1 MYTNMALCVYLTKC
15 WLVLPSK
22 KMELFILECA
32 ILWSLNVS
40 MAQSVKARLRAK
52 LTWEQ
57 KLRAESDKLISHIKL
72 CELILHSPM
81 LRVGYVMVCW
91 VKLILIWCGVVHK
104 VSIAERATL
113 SGCIYY
119 DVIMCC
125 AYLGITCNHF
135 LCAYTTTGTNIVF
148 LCLPQHSTKMWL
160 MMFKGCDRM
169 RA

>member
-22 KMELFILECA
+22 KMELILLECA

-57 KLRAESDKLISHIKL
+57 KLRAESDKLISHIEL
-72 CELILHSPM
+72 CELFVHNPM

-91 VKLILIWCGVVHK
+91 VKLTLIWCGVVHK

-113 SGCIYY
+113 SGRIYY
-119 DVIMCC
+119 SVIVCC
-125 AYLGITCNHF
+125 AYPGITCNHF
-135 LCAYTTTGTNIVF
+135 LCAYTTTGTNVNVF
-148 LCLPQHSTKMWL
+148 MSSTTQHK
-160 MMFKGCDRM
+160 DV
-169 RA
+169 ANDV